1 MPSSMP
7 SSISLLDLPPAARRA
22 RTTADGLGLVG
33 GASATLVGWRELR
46 SKRRGSGERRA
57 SRSLRRGGAG
67 GRVLRQEAGQR
78 ISDRLELLGGAGVQV
93 RSRLGLGD
101 AALSDGLQS
110 LPLVVVPLLRSDTP
124 HCAVALTPV
133 CGAIGAQDMRRS
145 PAGPVKAKRV
155 QGECGSADNQHP
167 ADEVVP
173 SGLQELHGRLHGRS
187 TLNWLRKGR
196 GGHSEDTRRTLGGH
210 SEDTGTVGVRDHDA
224 RQSHGP
230 NEGADGRGRTSTCRK
245 VVRERLKKG

>member
-33 GASATLVGWRELR
+33 GASATLVRWRELG

-67 GRVLRQEAGQR
+67 GRILRQEAGQR

-101 AALSDGLQS
+101 AALGDGLQS

-124 HCAVALTPV
+124 HCAVAPTPV
-133 CGAIGAQDMRRS
+133 CGAIDAQDVRRS

-155 QGECGSADNQHP
+155 QGERSSADNQHP

-196 GGHSEDTRRTLGGH
+196 GGHGHCGRAGPQRDT
-210 SEDTGTVGVRDHDA
+210 VA
-224 RQSHGP
+224 RAQ
-230 NEGADGRGRTSTCRK
+230 RGR
-245 VVRERLKKG
+245 RLQRPHLDVPQGGS